1 VTRTPPPGPSRWLAP
16 HRAPPGLLE
25 ASRHPRRRSSAV
37 PLVLLAAAAGMALGA
52 FGASV
57 LGRDPSPGPAATFQV
72 DAAEAP
78 PGTRPV
84 TLVYHASEASRVD
97 VAGSFNDWNPT
108 RSPLHPI
115 GEGAFRTVLWLPPGQ
130 YEYQFVV
137 DGRRWEPDPLA
148 VRQRDDG
155 FGAVNSVLEL

>member
-1 VTRTPPPGPSRWLAP
+1 MSPGDWLVR
-16 HRAPPGLLE
+16 HRAPAGLLE
-25 ASRHPRRRSSAV
+25 ASRHPRRTRSAV
-37 PLVLLAAAAGMALGA
+37 PVVLLAAAAGMALGA
-52 FGASV
+52 FGARV
-57 LGRDPSPGPAATFQV
+57 LESRDAEGP
-72 DAAEAP
+72 P

-84 TLVYHASEASRVD
+84 TLVYHATDASRVD
-97 VAGSFNDWNPT
+97 VAGSFNDWDPG

-137 DGRRWEPDPLA
+137 DGRRWQPDPLA

>member
-1 VTRTPPPGPSRWLAP
+1 MNPGQWLVE
-16 HRAPPGLLE
+16 HRAPEGLLA
-25 ASRHPRRRSSAV
+25 ASRSPRRDRRV
-37 PLVLLAAAAGMALGA
+37 LPLVVLAAAAGIAIGA
-52 FGASV
+52 VGAEAIRR
-57 LGRDPSPGPAATFQV
+57 GAP
-72 DAAEAP
+72 EAP

-84 TLVYHASEASRVD
+84 TLVYHSTGAHSVG
-97 VAGSFNDWNPT
+97 VAGSFNDWDPA

-115 GEGAFRTVLWLPPGQ
+115 GEGAFRTILWLPPGQ

-137 DGRRWEPDPLA
+137 DERRWQPDPLA